1 MSNQTSHKIAV
12 VFDPEYGVELLKFA
26 KEMHVWAINSE
37 KNNDVFR
44 AQGSIP
50 YNDCDP
56 LATGI
61 TIFEGSEMTAGFL
74 DTICEH
80 HGEFAHEPPLS
91 EMKIIG
97 LELGKDLVV
106 LLEEY
111 DFNVCSHSDGEFD
124 VVTK

>member
-1 MSNQTSHKIAV
+1 MSAQSSHKIAV
-12 VFDPEYGVELLKFA
+12 VFDPEYGVELLKLA

-50 YNDCDP
+50 YNDSDP

-61 TIFEGSEMTAGFL
+61 TIFEGSEMTSDFL

-97 LELGKDLVV
+97 LDLDKALVE

-111 DFNVCSHSDGEFD
+111 DYIVCSNSDREFE